1 MTWRPRWRNPTITD
15 RSRSRPV
22 WAERAMKNFGLSG
35 LTAANPRQGAQ
46 FDQRAAGAV
55 LAPSPAAM
63 RMFAL
68 AGAVWTAGGIA
79 TGGAVPLRGAGLGWP
94 DRPGGT
100 PGQPGAPRA
109 AGGARCPLA
118 G

>member
-55 LAPSPAAM
+55 RAPSPAAM

-68 AGAVWTAGGIA
+68 AGAVCAAGGVA
-79 TGGAVPLRGAGLGWP
+79 TRGAGRLGGGGAGPP
-94 DRPGGT
+94 DG
-100 PGQPGAPRA
+100 PRA
-109 AGGARCPLA
+109 TGAGLARLARARGAR
-118 G
+118 